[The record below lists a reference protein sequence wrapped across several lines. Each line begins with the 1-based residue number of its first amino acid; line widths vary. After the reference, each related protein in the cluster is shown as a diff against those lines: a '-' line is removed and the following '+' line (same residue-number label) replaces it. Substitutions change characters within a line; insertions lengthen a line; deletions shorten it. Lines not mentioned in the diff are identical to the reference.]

1 MAVPQTDQAVMS
13 RLSTLRSQLSS
24 LQRARWLVRTATA
37 VSALLIAALWG
48 LVGVLVLDLAFEL
61 PPPQRLVVIAIAIGV
76 TVWAAV
82 KFMWPMLQVSESV
95 EDMALLVE
103 RQQKIDSDLIA
114 ALQFEAPVAKTWG
127 SAQLEGAVIEYVA
140 HVGSQLNVFEG
151 FSRTQMI
158 RRGTLLVGTLLA
170 LLIAAILYPAHAST
184 FFNRLFL
191 GGKHYPT
198 ATTIERIVINQQQV
212 LDANVEGSAPQSM
225 KAAQGRPL
233 QFAVLADGHKPDA
246 ATLTLIAT
254 GGTRTRSQLELALAT
269 TEDRL
274 NRLQRAEKMLRE
286 AARNDEIDISA
297 PWREQVQKLLTFD
310 ASTLA
315 AQFSK
320 DVSRASLA
328 DVADEVAGLLKHK
341 DAIAK
346 DKLLYTGELPRLLES
361 VRYSLVVG
369 DAWTDPATI
378 AMIPLPAV
386 EPQLNVLPPLYA
398 KDEPKPDAG
407 QRQVALLQGSALEIE
422 LKCTNGKALKS
433 AWVNLRRRDETERIE
448 LSKASSDGTK
458 WALVDQQGQ
467 SPLKNIREEF
477 RYELQ
482 VIDEDGLSLE
492 APIRGAVRIKPDRPP
507 TAAADVV
514 HKVVLPTAQPVIHYR
529 VADDY
534 GISSVKLIAEVERHA
549 DGKVTAAAPEETA
562 QSGENAPA
570 AGATT
575 ATQKQEIPV
584 HAAKEPLR
592 GESLPLDANFTLNLS
607 PLQLTKGDRL
617 KITLEVVDYRGENEA
632 GQPTGERYQSDP
644 LVLEISD
651 ESGVLAAISEAD
663 ERSEQRL
670 TDIIKRQL
678 GIGESP

>member
-1 MAVPQTDQAVMS
+1 MS
-13 RLSTLRSQLSS
+13 RLTTLRSQLAS
-24 LQRARWLVRTATA
+24 LQAARWFVRTATA
-37 VSALLIAALWG
+37 VSALVIAALWG
-48 LVGVLVLDLAFEL
+48 LVGILVLDLAFEL
-61 PPPQRLVVIAIAIGV
+61 PPPQRVVVIAIAAGL
-76 TVWAAV
+76 TVWAGV
-82 KFMWPMLQVSESV
+82 KFMWPMLQVSESI

-114 ALQFEAPVAKTWG
+114 ALQFETPAAHSWG
-127 SAQLEGAVIEYVA
+127 SAQLEGAVIDYVA

-151 FSRTQMI
+151 FSRSQMI
-158 RRGTLLVGTLLA
+158 RRGALLVGTLVA

-184 FFNRLFL
+184 FLNRLLL

-212 LDANVEGSAPQSM
+212 LDAEVEGSAPQSL

-233 QFAVLADGHKPDA
+233 EFAVLTQGRKPEVSTI
-246 ATLTLIAT
+246 TLTAT
-254 GGTRTRSQLELALAT
+254 GGTRTRTKIELVLAT
-269 TEDRL
+269 TADRL

-286 AARNDEIDISA
+286 AAKNDEIDISA
-297 PWREQVQKLLTFD
+297 PWREQVRTLLAFD
-310 ASTLA
+310 ATKFASEFDSEVSRTELTPRADELA
-315 AQFSK
+315 ALVK
-320 DVSRASLA
+320 DSGSINESQR
-328 DVADEVAGLLKHK
+328 
-341 DAIAK
+341 
-346 DKLLYTGELPRLLES
+346 LYTGELSRLLES
-361 VRYSLVVG
+361 VRYSLVIG

-378 AMIPLPAV
+378 SMIPLPAV
-386 EPQLNVLPPLYA
+386 EPQLNVLPPMYA
-398 KDEPKPDAG
+398 KDEPRPEAG

-422 LKCTNGKALKS
+422 LKCTNGKGLRS
-433 AWVNLRRRDETERIE
+433 AWANLRRRDETERLE
-448 LSKASSDGTK
+448 LSKTSSDGST
-458 WALVDQQGQ
+458 WALVDQQGRT
-467 SPLKNIREEF
+467 PLKNIREEF

-534 GISSVKLIAEVERHA
+534 GISSLKLIAEVERHA
-549 DGKVTAAAPEETA
+549 DGKVTAAAPEEST

-584 HAAKEPLR
+584 HVTKEPLR
-592 GESLPLDANFTLNLS
+592 GDKLPLDSNFTFNLS

-670 TDIIKRQL
+670 SDIIKRQL